1 MASRLI
7 SFRKVQSSSKRIFF
21 GAVAATAAGFVSS
34 NLSMNSKTKEKYYTE
49 EEIRQFDGTDGKPTY
64 VTFNGAVYDVSEFQK
79 IHPGGKYIK
88 QAAGSKVEPFWE
100 KWQYHYHSQKVKN
113 YLQELRIGYIIDVYP
128 NETKS
133 KIKVKDTANDL
144 YSVDPSRTDE
154 HTVLLEK
161 PFCSETKPEVLKQNY
176 LTPASALYV
185 RNHAPVPNELD
196 INGHEIVFSKEVDD
210 DDDNEEITSVLS
222 IQDILKKYESVNIV
236 SIMQCAGN
244 RAAEDIKATGK
255 TGFVGTP
262 FEFIEGGMVGNV
274 QCM

>member
-1 MASRLI
+1 M
-7 SFRKVQSSSKRIFF
+7 
-21 GAVAATAAGFVSS
+21 
-34 NLSMNSKTKEKYYTE
+34 
-49 EEIRQFDGTDGKPTY
+49 
-64 VTFNGAVYDVSEFQK
+64 
-79 IHPGGKYIK
+79 
-88 QAAGSKVEPFWE
+88 
-100 KWQYHYHSQKVKN
+100 
-113 YLQELRIGYIIDVYP
+113 YP